1 MGRVPSNSEER
12 GGPSVFVPPT
22 FATGCHFRCT
32 LWEASS
38 ASADLQ
44 AEFKGE
50 GNKSGEGKHGWS
62 DNWRRRMDGGIK
74 GRGSASAPHEDPS
87 NFSAVVLPK
96 YIKHRP
102 VSLGV

>member
-1 MGRVPSNSEER
+1 MQVVIFAAHCGKLPVL
-12 GGPSVFVPPT
+12 PPT
-22 FATGCHFRCT
+22 SK
-32 LWEASS
+32 LN
-38 ASADLQ
+38 L
-44 AEFKGE
+44 KGE

-62 DNWRRRMDGGIK
+62 DNGRRGMDGGIK